1 VLHGNTPKSLFF
13 KPLISG
19 QDRLM
24 PLCPPFLRMSSRIF
38 ILGVCALW
46 SLAAAGCGT
55 NLTQYYFGDLF
66 GKSSSTIDRNA
77 EQLAVEG
84 MEKMR
89 EKDYD
94 DALKAFQKLKE
105 QYPYSKYAILAE
117 LKLGDVYF
125 QKEEYA
131 EAALA
136 YEEFARLHPRN
147 EVIPYVIYQV
157 GMSHF
162 LTFTSIDRD
171 PSETRQAMEAFQ
183 RVIQAF
189 PDSQYAKKSREQM
202 FECQKR
208 LVAHEFYV
216 GEFYYKQGRYRS
228 AKERLER
235 ISLAYPDAVRD
246 LGYEKPIQE
255 MIEVSGRELDKGEA
269 KPSVWTR
276 IGF

>member
-1 VLHGNTPKSLFF
+1 
-13 KPLISG
+13 
-19 QDRLM
+19 M